1 MSTVLAAGFGALL
14 AGTVLAMLARRA
26 GPAVLCI
33 GCILLLVSGIA
44 TAAGWVHADIHIG
57 SWLGF
62 GPSALQADRLS
73 GVFLALT
80 GATGLIASLAH
91 LDLPQGNWLT
101 ALHGWILLGT
111 AVVITADQAFLFLL
125 AWEGLAVAI
134 YLLASADRARSG
146 ALADGLFTGGLT
158 KVGGAAL
165 LAAFALLYGRTG
177 TFELAGWAHDAA
189 RLGGGTRGALFA
201 LFVIAF
207 GTKVG
212 VLPVQGALP
221 VGYGAA
227 LRAGAASLAVALC
240 AGFYGLWRFV
250 VMILAPAPSW
260 WGDVLVVL
268 GGLTAFAGILY
279 AVTQDDIRR
288 FLGFSTVE
296 HAGIVLLGLGVA
308 LLGQSAHN
316 RYLEAAGLLA
326 ATLHVIAHNLAK
338 TLALTVTDRLTRA
351 TGRRG
356 MDGLGGVARA
366 LPRTGSGLV
375 IACLTLAAVPP
386 LGGFVSEW
394 FTFEALLQGFR
405 LPLLLARLVC
415 ALGAAALALTSG
427 IAFLAFAKLLGFVAG
442 AHTRDR
448 IGRLREPRW
457 GATVAFGAPVLLGLG
472 AIAPWEIH
480 LIGSGLHGVLG
491 FDLGTSTVSY
501 PLVLGPVFRHFSVLA
516 PTWLYLVVP
525 SYALLAATI
534 GWRACRR
541 TPRRAPV
548 WVTGSQVELRE
559 VQYRPSAYSN
569 PLRVVLAGLL
579 GYRSSLRAADNDRGG
594 LARALVLETR
604 IVLAIDRF
612 LYRPIAA
619 AALALSDRVRA
630 TQSGRLTNYLLYML
644 GAVVAVLI
652 LIPILR

>member
-1 MSTVLAAGFGALL
+1 MSTVLAAGVAALL
-14 AGTVLAMLARRA
+14 AGAVLAMLAGRA
-26 GPAVLCI
+26 GAAVMCA
-33 GCILLLVSGIA
+33 GCVLLLVAGIA
-44 TAAGWVHADIHIG
+44 TALGAVHADVPIG

-62 GPSALQADRLS
+62 GPSALRADALS
-73 GVFLALT
+73 GLFLALT

-91 LDLPQGNWLT
+91 LELPQGNSLT
-101 ALHGWILLGT
+101 ALHGWIVLGT
-111 AVVITADQAFLFLL
+111 AVAVTADQAFLFLL

-134 YLLASADRARSG
+134 YLLASADRARPG
-146 ALADGLFTGGLT
+146 ALAEGLFTGGLT

-165 LAAFALLYGRTG
+165 LAAFALLYGHTG
-177 TFELAGWAHDAA
+177 TFELAGWAHHAA
-189 RLGGGTRGALFA
+189 RLDGSTRGALFA
-201 LFVIAF
+201 LFVVAF
-207 GTKVG
+207 GTKIG

-227 LRAGAASLAVALC
+227 PRAGAASLAVALC

-250 VMILAPAPSW
+250 VTILTPAPSW
-260 WGDVLVVL
+260 WGDALIVL

-279 AVTQDDIRR
+279 AVTQDDLRR

-296 HAGIVLLGLGVA
+296 HTGIVLLGLGVA

-338 TLALTVTDRLTRA
+338 TLALTVADRVTRA
-351 TGRRG
+351 SGRRG
-356 MDGLGGVARA
+356 IDGLGGLARA
-366 LPRTGSGLV
+366 LPRTSGGLLL
-375 IACLTLAAVPP
+375 ACLTLAAVPP

-405 LPLLLARLVC
+405 LPQLLARLLC

-442 AHTRDR
+442 AHTRDLL
-448 IGRLREPRW
+448 GRLCEPRW
-457 GATVAFGAPVLLGLG
+457 GAMVALGGLVLVGLG
-472 AIAPWEIH
+472 AVAPWEID
-480 LIGSGLHGVLG
+480 LIGSGLHDVLG
-491 FDLGTSTVSY
+491 LDLAPSTISY
-501 PLVLGPVFRHFSVLA
+501 PLVLGPVFPHFSVLA
-516 PTWLYLVVP
+516 PTWLYLVIG
-525 SYALLAATI
+525 SYALLAAALALTM
-534 GWRACRR
+534 RR
-541 TPRRAPV
+541 GSPRRAPV

-579 GYRSSLRAADNDRGG
+579 GYRSSLRTTSPDGGG
-594 LARALVLETR
+594 LAHTLVLETWV
-604 IVLAIDRF
+604 VLAIDRF
-612 LYRPIAA
+612 FYRPLAA
-619 AALALSDRVRA
+619 AALALSRRVRA

-644 GAVVAVLI
+644 GALVAVLI